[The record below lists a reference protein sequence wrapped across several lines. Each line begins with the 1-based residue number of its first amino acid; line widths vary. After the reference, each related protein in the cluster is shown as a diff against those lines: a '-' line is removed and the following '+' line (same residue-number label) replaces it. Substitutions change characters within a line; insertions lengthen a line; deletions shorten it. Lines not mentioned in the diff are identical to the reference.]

1 MNSSSLSVA
10 AAAARVD
17 EVLAAAAKIVADF
30 GAHNTAA
37 YFAGFAP
44 DASFMFYTHTER
56 LDSRAAYE
64 VLWAKGEAEDGFK
77 VHGCKSTNQLVQLI
91 GADAAVFSHNVESSI
106 EFGGEVS
113 TVLERETIV
122 FALIDGAWLAV
133 HEHLSPE
140 TA

>member
-1 MNSSSLSVA
+1 MSA
-10 AAAARVD
+10 TQ
-17 EVLAAAAKIVADF
+17 EVLDAAAKIVHDF
-30 GAHNTAA
+30 GHHRTAE

-64 VLWAKGEAEDGFK
+64 QLWAKWEAEDGFK
-77 VHGCKSTNQLVQLI
+77 VHGCRSSNQLVQLI
-91 GADAAVFSHNVESSI
+91 GEDAAVFSHLVSSDI

-113 TVLERETIV
+113 TIAERETIV
-122 FALIDGAWLAV
+122 FAKQGGRWVAV

-140 TA
+140 TAA

>member
-1 MNSSSLSVA
+1 MNSSSLSGGPSA
-10 AAAARVD
+10 SQVD
-17 EVLAAAAKIVADF
+17 AVLASAAKIVADF

-37 YFAGFAP
+37 YFAGFTA
-44 DASFMFYTHTER
+44 DASFMFYTHSER

-64 VLWAKGEAEDGFK
+64 VLWAKWEAEDGFK

-140 TA
+140 TN